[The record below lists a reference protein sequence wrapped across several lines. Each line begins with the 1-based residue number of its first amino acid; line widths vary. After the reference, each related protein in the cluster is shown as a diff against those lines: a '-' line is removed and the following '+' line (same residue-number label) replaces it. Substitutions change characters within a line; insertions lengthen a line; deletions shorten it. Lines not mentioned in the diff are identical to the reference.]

1 MFILARLIVTDCVSG
16 MNIIWIGH
24 IHFDQSH
31 DQKLAGW
38 RSKETT
44 ESVEVIIT
52 CMQLV
57 PHASVQAA
65 SVREPGWRTDFK
77 EFKPVYVL
85 EGPDDFI

>member
-1 MFILARLIVTDCVSG
+1 MIPDVDPGQGLIVTDCVSG

-52 CMQLV
+52 VMQC
-57 PHASVQAA
+57 HMHRCRQHQ
-65 SVREPGWRTDFK
+65 
-77 EFKPVYVL
+77 
-85 EGPDDFI
+85 